1 MSTAYDL
8 VVGLEVHIQLATQSK
23 LFCADAT
30 VFGAQPNTQVS
41 AISLAH
47 PGTLP
52 MLNTEA
58 INMAIKLGLA
68 LGSTIQP
75 VGHFDRKHYFYP
87 DLPKGYQTSQLTHPI
102 LEGGELFI
110 DDNRSIAIHHVHLEE
125 DAGKSIHDLLPN
137 ASCIDLNRA
146 GMPLLEL
153 VTEPVIFSS
162 DDAFAFLTN
171 LRKLVRW
178 LGICDGNMEE
188 GSLRADANIS
198 VKPAGSTT
206 LGTKVEVKNLN
217 SIRNVKRAIEA
228 EAARQTALL
237 QSGEKVVQQTR
248 GYNAYT
254 DTTAAQREKEEAHDY
269 RYFPCPDIPPFTILP
284 QQVAAIAAE
293 MPALP
298 HTKKLHFESLGLTE
312 NDAAAMTEDR
322 ETATYFEALLGHQI
336 APKVA
341 ANWLM
346 GPVRTWC
353 NQAATDLKNFL
364 LPPQRLAEIANLVV
378 QGKVDFSAAAT
389 KLLPEAMQHVDA
401 DIVLLANRLGIIQVK
416 NDDQIKEWVNAVL
429 SSMPD
434 KVTAYKAGKKNLF
447 GLFMGEVKK
456 VSQGKA
462 DAKIT
467 KELLEH
473 ELGK

>member
-30 VFGAQPNTQVS
+30 QFGAEPNTQVS

-137 ASCIDLNRA
+137 ESCIDLNRA

-198 VKPAGSTT
+198 VKPAGSTI

-228 EAARQTALL
+228 EEARQIALL
-237 QSGEKVVQQTR
+237 QRGEKVVQQTR
-248 GYNAYT
+248 GYNADT
-254 DTTAAQREKEEAHDY
+254 NTTAAQREKEEAHDY

-284 QQVAAIAAE
+284 QQIERIASN
-293 MPALP
+293 MPILPQAL
-298 HTKKLHFESLGLTE
+298 KMQFEELGLSAKDATE
-312 NDAAAMTEDR
+312 MTDDR
-322 ETATYFEALLGHQI
+322 ETADYFEALVKQGI
-336 APKVA
+336 AAKVA

-353 NQAATDLKNFL
+353 NQSAIEFGEFP
-364 LPPQRLAEIANLVV
+364 LPPERLAEIAGLVTAG
-378 QGKVDFSAAAT
+378 QVDFSTAAN
-389 KLLPEAMQHVDA
+389 KLLPETILNSDA
-401 DIVLLANRLGIIQVK
+401 STMVLATRLGILQEK
-416 NDDQIKEWVNAVL
+416 DNEQITEWVKSVL
-429 SSMPD
+429 SAMPEQ
-434 KVTAYKAGKKNLF
+434 VIAYKKGKKNLF

-456 VSQGKA
+456 ASKGKA
-462 DAKIT
+462 DARIT
-467 KELLEH
+467 KEILEH
-473 ELGK
+473 ELAK